1 MHFPLILTFLL
12 FTCENSNPSK
22 MSHDKHFLSCEVAF
36 ECLGFNFELAKQE
49 DDPGTHLVD
58 LFRGFEHKAV
68 NY

>member
-1 MHFPLILTFLL
+1 
-12 FTCENSNPSK
+12 

-49 DDPGTHLVD
+49 DDPDTHLVD